1 MRTWS
6 VYEFSRLYKSN
17 ITKCE
22 GDNLNLEHSQF
33 EALKQ
38 LLTCSEADHDKLFR
52 YGFEKRQEV
61 LVCQNYV
68 GVICLPCGDQI
79 EILPKTHRKS
89 IHAESDESIS
99 RNRSN
104 LIKMLKA
111 TQYLPGK
118 VADNASLD
126 MAKMPLLD
134 VFIQLFLQ
142 EVSLLIKRGVARQY
156 ETHESNEPFIKGRIL
171 VSQQIRHN
179 LVNKHHHFIAFDEL
193 TTNRPENRL
202 IKSALL
208 WSLKRVT
215 AKTQHLCRELLFHF
229 EEVTS
234 SKAIWQDLNAWQR
247 GRHLSHYEAI
257 RPWIE
262 MIFKDQSPT
271 SVNGSK
277 SMLSIL
283 FPMERVFED
292 YVPIC
297 LKEQFKKYDIKKH
310 PPREYLISHEPS
322 DNKKRTNGKLFQLIP
337 DLHIKAPGKLIIG
350 DTKWKVIDENLPN
363 KKYGISESD
372 IYQMLAY
379 NQTYQKGESE
389 PPVIW
394 LIYPMTPQFLNP
406 LPDFIFDNGLTLKV
420 LPFDIDRSVLKL
432 IDRNAIS
439 GTLDGP
445 VINDERD
452 FFVNEL

>member
-1 MRTWS
+1 MHTWS

-234 SKAIWQDLNAWQR
+234 SKAIWQDLNSWQR
-247 GRHLSHYEAI
+247 GRHLSHYEAL

-292 YVPIC
+292 YVPLC
-297 LKEQFKKYDIKKH
+297 LKKQFKEKGYVINTQNRSKNLVKYGANNEK
-310 PPREYLISHEPS
+310 E
-322 DNKKRTNGKLFQLIP
+322 LFQLRP
-337 DLHIKAPGKLIIG
+337 DLHIKAPDKLIIG
-350 DTKWKVIDENLPN
+350 DTKWKVIDENFPN
-363 KKYGISESD
+363 KKYRISESD

-394 LIYPMTPQFLNP
+394 LIYPMTPQFLSP
-406 LPDFIFDNGLTLKV
+406 LPDFIFDNGLILKV
-420 LPFDIDRSVLKL
+420 LPFDIDKSVLKL

>member
-89 IHAESDESIS
+89 IHAESGESIS

-104 LIKMLKA
+104 LIKMLKV

-156 ETHESNEPFIKGRIL
+156 ETQESNEPFIKGRIL
-171 VSQQIRHN
+171 VSQQIRYN

-257 RPWIE
+257 WPWIE

-292 YVPIC
+292 YVPLC
-297 LKEQFKKYDIKKH
+297 LKKQFKEKGYVINTQNRSKNLVKYGANNEK
-310 PPREYLISHEPS
+310 E
-322 DNKKRTNGKLFQLIP
+322 LFQLRP
-337 DLHIKAPGKLIIG
+337 DLHIKAPDKLIIG
-350 DTKWKVIDENLPN
+350 DTKWKVIDESLPN

-394 LIYPMTPQFLNP
+394 LIYPMTPQFLSP

-432 IDRNAIS
+432 N
-439 GTLDGP
+439 
-445 VINDERD
+445 NN
-452 FFVNEL
+452 F

>member
-1 MRTWS
+1 
-6 VYEFSRLYKSN
+6 
-17 ITKCE
+17 
-22 GDNLNLEHSQF
+22 
-33 EALKQ
+33 
-38 LLTCSEADHDKLFR
+38 
-52 YGFEKRQEV
+52 
-61 LVCQNYV
+61 
-68 GVICLPCGDQI
+68 
-79 EILPKTHRKS
+79 
-89 IHAESDESIS
+89 
-99 RNRSN
+99 
-104 LIKMLKA
+104 MLKA

-234 SKAIWQDLNAWQR
+234 SKAIWQDLNSWQR

-262 MIFKDQSPT
+262 MIFKEQSPT
-271 SVNGSK
+271 SINGSK

-350 DTKWKVIDENLPN
+350 DTKWKVIDENLPY

-420 LPFDIDRSVLKL
+420 LPFDIDKS
-432 IDRNAIS
+432 
-439 GTLDGP
+439 
-445 VINDERD
+445 
-452 FFVNEL
+452 ELVDNTADN

>member
-17 ITKCE
+17 ITKYE
-22 GDNLNLEHSQF
+22 GDHLKLEHSQF

-89 IHAESDESIS
+89 VHAESDESIS

-202 IKSALL
+202 IKSALH

-292 YVPIC
+292 YVPLC
-297 LKEQFKKYDIKKH
+297 LKKQFKEKGYVINTQNRSKNLVKYGVNNEK
-310 PPREYLISHEPS
+310 E
-322 DNKKRTNGKLFQLIP
+322 LFQLRP
-337 DLHIKAPGKLIIG
+337 DLHIKAPDKLIIG
-350 DTKWKVIDENLPN
+350 DTKWKVIDENFPN

-394 LIYPMTPQFLNP
+394 LIYPMTPQFLSP

-420 LPFDIDRSVLKL
+420 LPFDIDKSVLKL
-432 IDRNAIS
+432 N
-439 GTLDGP
+439 
-445 VINDERD
+445 NN
-452 FFVNEL
+452 F

>member
-1 MRTWS
+1 MSTWS
-6 VYEFSRLYKSN
+6 VYEFSRLYKGN
-17 ITKCE
+17 ITKYE
-22 GDNLNLEHSQF
+22 DDHLNLEHSQF

-89 IHAESDESIS
+89 VNSVSDESGIDS
-99 RNRSN
+99 NRSN

-111 TQYLPGK
+111 TRYLPGK
-118 VADNASLD
+118 VAENASLD

-215 AKTQHLCRELLFHF
+215 AKTQHFCRELLFHF

-234 SKAIWQDLNAWQR
+234 SKAIWQELNAWQR

-297 LKEQFKKYDIKKH
+297 LKKQFQKYVIKTQTRSK
-310 PPREYLISHEPS
+310 YLISHEPS
-322 DNKKRTNGKLFQLIP
+322 DNKKRTNNGKLFQLKP
-337 DLHIKAPGKLIIG
+337 DLHIQAENKLIIG

-372 IYQMLAY
+372 MYQMLAY
-379 NQTYQKGESE
+379 NQTYQKEESK
-389 PPVIW
+389 PAVIW
-394 LIYPMTPQFLNP
+394 LIYPMTPQFLKP
-406 LPDFIFDNGLTLKV
+406 LADFIFDNGLTLKV
-420 LPFDIDRSVLKL
+420 LPFDIDKSEILYEETDNRSLNSKY
-432 IDRNAIS
+432 
-439 GTLDGP
+439 
-445 VINDERD
+445 
-452 FFVNEL
+452 

>member
-1 MRTWS
+1 
-6 VYEFSRLYKSN
+6 
-17 ITKCE
+17 
-22 GDNLNLEHSQF
+22 
-33 EALKQ
+33 
-38 LLTCSEADHDKLFR
+38 
-52 YGFEKRQEV
+52 
-61 LVCQNYV
+61 
-68 GVICLPCGDQI
+68 
-79 EILPKTHRKS
+79 
-89 IHAESDESIS
+89 
-99 RNRSN
+99 
-104 LIKMLKA
+104 MLKA

-292 YVPIC
+292 YVPLC
-297 LKEQFKKYDIKKH
+297 LKKQFKEKGYVINTQNRSKNLVKYGANNEK
-310 PPREYLISHEPS
+310 E
-322 DNKKRTNGKLFQLIP
+322 LFQLKP
-337 DLHIKAPGKLIIG
+337 DLHIQAENKLIIG

-372 IYQMLAY
+372 MYQMLAY
-379 NQTYQKGESE
+379 NQTYQKEESE
-389 PPVIW
+389 PSVIW
-394 LIYPMTPQFLNP
+394 LIYPMTAKFLKP
-406 LPDFIFDNGLTLKV
+406 LPDFIFNNRLTLKV

-432 IDRNAIS
+432 N
-439 GTLDGP
+439 
-445 VINDERD
+445 NN
-452 FFVNEL
+452 F

>member
-22 GDNLNLEHSQF
+22 GDHLNLEHSQF

-171 VSQQIRHN
+171 ASQQIRHN

-229 EEVTS
+229 EDVTS
-234 SKAIWQDLNAWQR
+234 SKAIWQDLNSWQR

-292 YVPIC
+292 YVPLC
-297 LKEQFKKYDIKKH
+297 LKKQFKEKGYVINTQNRSKNLVKYGANNEK
-310 PPREYLISHEPS
+310 E
-322 DNKKRTNGKLFQLIP
+322 LFQLRP
-337 DLHIKAPGKLIIG
+337 DLHIKAPDKLIIG
-350 DTKWKVIDENLPN
+350 DTKWKVIDENFPN

-394 LIYPMTPQFLNP
+394 LIYPMTPQFLSP

-420 LPFDIDRSVLKL
+420 LPFDIDKS
-432 IDRNAIS
+432 
-439 GTLDGP
+439 
-445 VINDERD
+445 
-452 FFVNEL
+452 ELVDNTADN

>member
-17 ITKCE
+17 ITKYE
-22 GDNLNLEHSQF
+22 GDHLKLEHSQF

-38 LLTCSEADHDKLFR
+38 LLACSEADHDKLFR

-89 IHAESDESIS
+89 VHAESDESIS

-202 IKSALL
+202 IKSALH

-292 YVPIC
+292 YVPLC
-297 LKEQFKKYDIKKH
+297 LKKQFKEKGYVINTQNRSKNLVKYGVNNEK
-310 PPREYLISHEPS
+310 E
-322 DNKKRTNGKLFQLIP
+322 LFQLRP
-337 DLHIKAPGKLIIG
+337 DLHIKAPDKLIIG

-389 PPVIW
+389 PAVIW

-432 IDRNAIS
+432 N
-439 GTLDGP
+439 
-445 VINDERD
+445 NN
-452 FFVNEL
+452 F

>member
-17 ITKCE
+17 ITKYE
-22 GDNLNLEHSQF
+22 GDHLNLEHSQF

-79 EILPKTHRKS
+79 EILPKIHRKS
-89 IHAESDESIS
+89 VHGESDKSIR

-126 MAKMPLLD
+126 MAIMPLLD

-156 ETHESNEPFIKGRIL
+156 KTHESNEPFIKGRIL

-292 YVPIC
+292 YVPLC
-297 LKEQFKKYDIKKH
+297 LKKQFKEYVINTQTRNKNLVKYGANNEK
-310 PPREYLISHEPS
+310 E
-322 DNKKRTNGKLFQLIP
+322 LFQLRP
-337 DLHIKAPGKLIIG
+337 DLHIKAPDKLIIG

-363 KKYGISESD
+363 KKYGISEGD

-379 NQTYQKGESE
+379 NQTYQKDELE
-389 PPVIW
+389 PAVIW

-420 LPFDIDRSVLKL
+420 LPFDIENSELVQLNSKGYL
-432 IDRNAIS
+432 I
-439 GTLDGP
+439 
-445 VINDERD
+445 
-452 FFVNEL
+452 

>member
-234 SKAIWQDLNAWQR
+234 SKAIWQDLNSWQR

-292 YVPIC
+292 YVPLC
-297 LKEQFKKYDIKKH
+297 LKKQFKEKGYVINTQNRSKNLVKYGANNEK
-310 PPREYLISHEPS
+310 E
-322 DNKKRTNGKLFQLIP
+322 LFQLRP
-337 DLHIKAPGKLIIG
+337 DLHIKAPDKLIIG
-350 DTKWKVIDENLPN
+350 DTKWKVIDENFPN

-394 LIYPMTPQFLNP
+394 LIYPMTPQFLSP

-420 LPFDIDRSVLKL
+420 LPFDIDKS
-432 IDRNAIS
+432 
-439 GTLDGP
+439 
-445 VINDERD
+445 
-452 FFVNEL
+452 ELVDNTADN

>member
-234 SKAIWQDLNAWQR
+234 SKAIWQDLNSWQR

-292 YVPIC
+292 YVPLC
-297 LKEQFKKYDIKKH
+297 LKKQFKEKGYVINTQNRSKNLVKYGANNEK
-310 PPREYLISHEPS
+310 E
-322 DNKKRTNGKLFQLIP
+322 LFQLRP
-337 DLHIKAPGKLIIG
+337 DLHIKAPDKLIIG
-350 DTKWKVIDENLPN
+350 DTKWKVIDENFPN

-394 LIYPMTPQFLNP
+394 LIYPMTPQFLSP
-406 LPDFIFDNGLTLKV
+406 LPDFIFDNGLILKV
-420 LPFDIDRSVLKL
+420 LPFDIDKSVLKL

>member
-17 ITKCE
+17 ITKYE
-22 GDNLNLEHSQF
+22 GDHLNLEYSQF

-38 LLTCSEADHDKLFR
+38 LLTCSEADHDKLFK

-89 IHAESDESIS
+89 VNKEHDESSIDS
-99 RNRSN
+99 NRSN

-111 TQYLPGK
+111 TRYLPGK

-126 MAKMPLLD
+126 MSKMPLLD

-142 EVSLLIKRGVARQY
+142 EISLLIKRGVARQY

-215 AKTQHLCRELLFHF
+215 AKTKHLCRELLFHF

-234 SKAIWQDLNAWQR
+234 SKAIWHDLNAWQR
-247 GRHLSHYEAI
+247 SRHLSHYEAI

-271 SVNGSK
+271 SVTGSK

-292 YVPIC
+292 YVPLC
-297 LKEQFKKYDIKKH
+297 LKKQFKEKGYVINTQNRSKNLVKYGANNEK
-310 PPREYLISHEPS
+310 E
-322 DNKKRTNGKLFQLIP
+322 LFQLRP
-337 DLHIKAPGKLIIG
+337 DLHIKALDKLIIG
-350 DTKWKVIDENLPN
+350 DTKWKVIDENFPN

-394 LIYPMTPQFLNP
+394 LIYPMTPQFLSP

-420 LPFDIDRSVLKL
+420 LPFDIHKS
-432 IDRNAIS
+432 
-439 GTLDGP
+439 
-445 VINDERD
+445 
-452 FFVNEL
+452 ELVDNTADN

>member
-17 ITKCE
+17 ITKYE
-22 GDNLNLEHSQF
+22 GDHLNLEYSQF

-38 LLTCSEADHDKLFR
+38 LFTCSEADHDKLFR

-89 IHAESDESIS
+89 VNSVSDESGIDS
-99 RNRSN
+99 NRSN

-111 TQYLPGK
+111 TRYLPGK
-118 VADNASLD
+118 VAENASLD

-208 WSLKRVT
+208 WSLRRVT

-247 GRHLSHYEAI
+247 GRHLSHYETI

-292 YVPIC
+292 YVPLC
-297 LKEQFKKYDIKKH
+297 LKKQFKEKGYVINTQNRSKNLVKYGANNEK
-310 PPREYLISHEPS
+310 E
-322 DNKKRTNGKLFQLIP
+322 LFQLRP
-337 DLHIKAPGKLIIG
+337 DLHIKAPDKLIIG

-372 IYQMLAY
+372 MYQMLAY
-379 NQTYQKGESE
+379 NQTYQKEESE
-389 PPVIW
+389 PAVIW
-394 LIYPMTPQFLNP
+394 LIYPMTPQFLKA

-420 LPFDIDRSVLKL
+420 LPFDIDKSKL
-432 IDRNAIS
+432 ADNTAY
-439 GTLDGP
+439 
-445 VINDERD
+445 N
-452 FFVNEL
+452 

>member
-17 ITKCE
+17 ITKYE

-89 IHAESDESIS
+89 VHAESDGSIS

-234 SKAIWQDLNAWQR
+234 STAIWQDLNAWQR

-292 YVPIC
+292 YVPLC
-297 LKEQFKKYDIKKH
+297 LKKQFKEYVINTQTRNKNLVKYGANNEK
-310 PPREYLISHEPS
+310 E
-322 DNKKRTNGKLFQLIP
+322 LFQLRP
-337 DLHIKAPGKLIIG
+337 DLHIKAPDKLIIG

-363 KKYGISESD
+363 KKYGISEGD

-379 NQTYQKGESE
+379 NQTYQKDELE
-389 PPVIW
+389 PAVIW

-420 LPFDIDRSVLKL
+420 LPFDIENSELVQLNSKGYL
-432 IDRNAIS
+432 I
-439 GTLDGP
+439 
-445 VINDERD
+445 
-452 FFVNEL
+452 

>member
-6 VYEFSRLYKSN
+6 VCEFSRLYKSN
-17 ITKCE
+17 ITKYE
-22 GDNLNLEHSQF
+22 GDHLNLEYSQF

-89 IHAESDESIS
+89 VNSVSDESGIDS
-99 RNRSN
+99 NRSN

-111 TQYLPGK
+111 TRYLPGK
-118 VADNASLD
+118 VAENASLD

-208 WSLKRVT
+208 WSLRRVT

-247 GRHLSHYEAI
+247 GRHLSHYETI

-292 YVPIC
+292 YVPLC
-297 LKEQFKKYDIKKH
+297 LKKQFKEKGYVINTQNRSKNLVKYGANNEK
-310 PPREYLISHEPS
+310 E
-322 DNKKRTNGKLFQLIP
+322 LFQLRP
-337 DLHIKAPGKLIIG
+337 DLHIKAPDKLIIG

-372 IYQMLAY
+372 MYQMLAY
-379 NQTYQKGESE
+379 NQTYQKEESE
-389 PPVIW
+389 PAVIW
-394 LIYPMTPQFLNP
+394 LIYPMTPQFLKA

-420 LPFDIDRSVLKL
+420 LPFDIDKSKL
-432 IDRNAIS
+432 ADNTAY
-439 GTLDGP
+439 
-445 VINDERD
+445 N
-452 FFVNEL
+452 

>member
-234 SKAIWQDLNAWQR
+234 SKAIWQDLNSWQR
-247 GRHLSHYEAI
+247 GRHFSHYEAI

-292 YVPIC
+292 YVPLC
-297 LKEQFKKYDIKKH
+297 LKKQFKEKGYVINTQNRSKNLVKYGANNEK
-310 PPREYLISHEPS
+310 E
-322 DNKKRTNGKLFQLIP
+322 LFQLRP
-337 DLHIKAPGKLIIG
+337 DLHIKAPDKLIIG
-350 DTKWKVIDENLPN
+350 DTKWKVIDENFPN

-394 LIYPMTPQFLNP
+394 LIYPMTPQFLSP
-406 LPDFIFDNGLTLKV
+406 LPDFIFDNGLILKV
-420 LPFDIDRSVLKL
+420 LPFDIDKSVLKL